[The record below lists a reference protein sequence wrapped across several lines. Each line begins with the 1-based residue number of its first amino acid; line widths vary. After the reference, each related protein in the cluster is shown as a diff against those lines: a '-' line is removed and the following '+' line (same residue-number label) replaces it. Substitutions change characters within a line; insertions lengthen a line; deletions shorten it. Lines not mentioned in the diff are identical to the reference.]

1 MENKENIN
9 FNREISNDVK
19 ILFIQEFKKSSYI
32 HLNDFFLSLL
42 NINFNNQ
49 NIPNNLEY
57 EEIDLINNLD
67 ISVKKIIINA
77 YKKSLEKKISV
88 FLLKCIKN
96 VPVKF
101 RKKIEG
107 NSLEKLK
114 FMRIKSY
121 SNQIETILSQMGVEN
136 EEIDNFL
143 KEIISNCTRGISPN

>member
-1 MENKENIN
+1 MKKKEIFNIDH
-9 FNREISNDVK
+9 EISNDVK
-19 ILFIQEFKKSSYI
+19 LLLIQEFKKSSYT
-32 HLNDFFLSLL
+32 HFDDFFLFLL
-42 NINFNNQ
+42 NNNS
-49 NIPNNLEY
+49 PNQSVLKNLEY

-114 FMRIKSY
+114 FMRINSY
-121 SNQIETILSQMGVEN
+121 SDQIITILRQMGVEN
-136 EEIDNFL
+136 EEINNFL
-143 KEIISNCTRGISPN
+143 KEIMSNCKKGVLSN

>member
-9 FNREISNDVK
+9 FNREISNEVK
-19 ILFIQEFKKSSYI
+19 ILFVQEFKKSSYI
-32 HLNDFFLSLL
+32 HLNDFFLSII
-42 NINFNNQ
+42 NINSSNQ
-49 NIPNNLEY
+49 NTFNNLEY

-67 ISVKKIIINA
+67 ISVKKVIINA
-77 YKKSLEKKISV
+77 YKKSLEKKISI

-121 SNQIETILSQMGVEN
+121 SKQIITILSQMGVEN
-136 EEIDNFL
+136 QEIDNFL
-143 KEIISNCTRGISPN
+143 NEIIGNCS